1 MQRILIKDIEKQV
14 GKKVTIFG
22 RIINLREMGG
32 ITFALVQDYS
42 GQIQTVWEKDLS
54 AKMGE
59 AIEITG
65 TPRQDSRAKGGFEL
79 AGEKVEIIAK
89 LDEDLPL
96 DLSKTKFELQLS
108 TLLDLR
114 PLSLRH
120 PKIQAIFKIN
130 DLLLEAYET
139 IMREE
144 GFTEIKTPKI
154 LEAASEGGANF
165 FKIKYFEK
173 DAFLAQ
179 SPQLYK
185 QIMVGVFERVFEIGP
200 VFRAEPHFTTR
211 HVNEYISLDAEMGF
225 IENYQDVTKMLN
237 QIFIRIFDYLKEN
250 GQKYFDVYNL
260 QVPEVPANIPYVKL
274 AELKKI
280 IKEKYNYEIPAN
292 TDIDPEAER
301 LACRY
306 AKEEFNSEFI
316 FVTHYPWA
324 HRPFYTMPDPDDKE
338 ATFGFDLLFRGV
350 EIVTGSQRI
359 HEYKMLIEN
368 MKKKGIKEKG
378 LEFYLDVFKYAM
390 PPHGGWA
397 IGSERLIQ
405 LLLGLNSVKEAVLFP
420 RDVKRLSP

>member
-1 MQRILIKDIEKQV
+1 MERILIKDIEKQV
-14 GKKVTIFG
+14 GEKVTIFG

-42 GQIQTVWEKDLS
+42 GQIQTVWEKDFP

-59 AIEITG
+59 VIEITG
-65 TPRQDSRAKGGFEL
+65 TPREDTRAKGGFEL
-79 AGEKVEIIAK
+79 AGEKVTIIAK
-89 LDEDLPL
+89 LTEDLPL
-96 DLSKTKFELQLS
+96 DLAKTRFELQLS
-108 TLLDLR
+108 TLLDQR
-114 PLSLRH
+114 PVSLRH

-173 DAFLAQ
+173 DAYLAQ

-225 IENYQDVTKMLN
+225 IESYQDVTRMLN
-237 QIFIRIFDYLKEN
+237 NVFLEMFSHLKEK
-250 GQKYFDVYNL
+250 GQKYFDVYGL
-260 QVPEVPANIPYVKL
+260 QVPDVPVEIPSIKL
-274 AELKKI
+274 SELKKI
-280 IKEKYNYEIPAN
+280 VKEKYNYEIPAN

-306 AKEEFNSEFI
+306 AKEEFKSELI

-324 HRPFYTMPDPDDKE
+324 HRPFYTMPDPEDKE

-368 MKKKGIKEKG
+368 MKKKGVKEKG
-378 LEFYLDVFKYAM
+378 LEFYLNTFKYAM